1 MTRLV
6 ILAVAAAFAVPALAQ
21 TSSPMQSSPMQ
32 PAAQKA
38 SAMTQTFVKNAA
50 ITDMFEIQAGQLAQD
65 KADSAAYKDFG
76 KMIVDDHTKTAD
88 QMKAMQSRLQGTQ
101 IPTELDAKHKNLLAK
116 LQSASGAGFENQFK
130 SAQID
135 GHQDAIKMFE
145 NYAAKGDNADLK
157 KFAQETLPTLKTHLQ
172 HAQALP
178 KGSAAPTVGSG
189 SKMK

>member
-1 MTRLV
+1 
-6 ILAVAAAFAVPALAQ
+6 
-21 TSSPMQSSPMQ
+21 
-32 PAAQKA
+32 
-38 SAMTQTFVKNAA
+38 
-50 ITDMFEIQAGQLAQD
+50 
-65 KADSAAYKDFG
+65 
-76 KMIVDDHTKTAD
+76 MIVDDHTKTAD
-88 QMKAMQSRLQGTQ
+88 QMKAMQSRLQGAQ

-157 KFAQETLPTLKTHLQ
+157 KFAQKTLPTLKTHLQ